1 MGFVGTSATDTLQGT
16 DGPNTI
22 KGRGGADTLNGRGG
36 SDTLEGESGGQT
48 LFGGEG
54 DDILKAQ
61 AGPDTLLGGGGHD
74 TLSGGTEA
82 DVLNGGPG
90 ADVIDGDQGADT
102 LDYADRSTAV
112 SVDLSAVGTAG
123 NGGVIDDLDGAGP
136 STTQDLVSDLEHV
149 RGGAVDDTIVG
160 NDVPNTLTG
169 GGGAD
174 QITGGRGID
183 TFDGGTGADVIAARD
198 GFAEP
203 VTCGDGVDTAAIDE
217 IDVLT
222 GCENAQLMGPAYE
235 NGGPTVTG
243 ETGGGTTGNGTEQT
257 GGPSTENRPRTTP
270 PLPRLGSALAPTFRN
285 RASKTV
291 VTRLRL
297 NGAVAGTTVR
307 ITCAA
312 PKKGAC
318 PFKTRTVQVK
328 KAARRLDLT
337 KSVGK
342 KPFGKGAVLDV
353 RVTGTGWVGVGT
365 RYTFRSGAKTPL
377 AQTLTL

>member
-90 ADVIDGDQGADT
+90 ADVIDGDQGAD
-102 LDYADRSTAV
+102 
-112 SVDLSAVGTAG
+112 
-123 NGGVIDDLDGAGP
+123 
-136 STTQDLVSDLEHV
+136 
-149 RGGAVDDTIVG
+149 
-160 NDVPNTLTG
+160 
-169 GGGAD
+169 
-174 QITGGRGID
+174 
-183 TFDGGTGADVIAARD
+183 VIAARD

-243 ETGGGTTGNGTEQT
+243 ETGGGTTGNGTEPT

-285 RASKTV
+285 RAGKTV

-342 KPFGKGAVLDV
+342 KPFRKGAALDV

-365 RYTFRSGAKTPL
+365 RYTFRSGAKKPL